1 MANFTI
7 ELKKI
12 ANRPTVREAL
22 NGYQLF
28 DESHREKLNN
38 KILAHYWYYEIGHE
52 TVDMFVFQLRIKM
65 NEIMPYYNE
74 LYKSAAQE
82 YGILDQFDVVNTID
96 QNGTQTGSTSVDN
109 NVTANSE
116 ASQDSTNANT
126 AKSRAVGY
134 ELPQTRLSGDENY
147 GTNAQD
153 SLSSGDTTSHSTGN
167 NRETTTG
174 TTLSKNDS
182 TSKVQNESHSKGRQ
196 TSGAQ
201 LVMEYRQAILN
212 IDMMIID
219 ELSELFMGLWA
230 TNDDIFSD

>member
-12 ANRPTVREAL
+12 ANRPAVKEAL
-22 NGYQLF
+22 QGYQLF

-52 TVDMFVFQLRIKM
+52 TVDMFVFQLRIKL

-82 YGILDQFDVVNTID
+82 YSILDQFNVVNTSTQDGKQI
-96 QNGTQTGSTSVDN
+96 GTTSVDN

-116 ASQDSTNANT
+116 ASQDSNNVNN

-153 SLSSGDTTSHSTGN
+153 SLSSGDTTSHSSGV
-167 NRETTTG
+167 NRENTTG
-174 TTLSKNDS
+174 STLSKNDS
-182 TSKVQNESHSKGRQ
+182 TSKSQIESRSRGRQ
-196 TSGAQ
+196 ASGAQ

-219 ELSELFMGLWA
+219 ELAELFMGLWA
-230 TNDDIFSD
+230 TNDDIFDN

>member
-12 ANRPTVREAL
+12 ANRPSVREAL

-28 DESHREKLNN
+28 DESHRENLNN

-82 YGILDQFDVVNTID
+82 YGILDQFNVINTSTQDGKQI
-96 QNGTQTGSTSVDN
+96 GTTSVDN
-109 NVTANSE
+109 TVNANSE
-116 ASQDSTNANT
+116 ASQDATNTNN

-153 SLSSGDTTSHSTGN
+153 SLSSGDTTSHSSGV
-167 NRETTTG
+167 NRESTTG
-174 TTLSKNDS
+174 STLSKNDS
-182 TSKVQNESHSKGRQ
+182 TSKSHVESRSRGRQ
-196 TSGAQ
+196 ASGAQ

-219 ELSELFMGLWA
+219 ELAELFMGLWA
-230 TNDDIFSD
+230 TNDDIFNN

>member
-12 ANRPTVREAL
+12 ANRTSVREAL
-22 NGYQLF
+22 QAYQLF

-82 YGILDQFDVVNTID
+82 YGILDQFDVTKSSIQDGKQIGV
-96 QNGTQTGSTSVDN
+96 TSVDN
-109 NVTANSE
+109 NVSATSE
-116 ASQDSTNANT
+116 ASQDSNNTNN
-126 AKSRAVGY
+126 AKSRAVAS
-134 ELPQTRLSGDENY
+134 ELPQTRLSGNENY
-147 GTNAQD
+147 ATNAQD
-153 SLSSGDTTSHSTGN
+153 SLSSGDTTSHSSGT
-167 NRETTTG
+167 NRENTTG
-174 TTLSKNDS
+174 STLSKSDS
-182 TSKVQNESHSKGRQ
+182 TNKSQVESRSRGRQ
-196 TSGAQ
+196 ASGAQ
-201 LVMEYRQAILN
+201 LIMEYRQAILN

-230 TNDDIFSD
+230 TNDDVFSD